1 MIEFLEGNDAV
12 VRAAVEAGC
21 RFFAG
26 YPITPATSILTG
38 MLQEL
43 PRVGG
48 VAVQG
53 EDEIASIGMCIG
65 AAMTGLLAMTATSG
79 PGMSLYSENLGLAI
93 MGETPLVVVDVQR
106 QGPATGSATK
116 GADGDIQFLRWG
128 TSGGLPLFV
137 LSPENV
143 AECYTLTHWAFE
155 LAGRF
160 RTPVIL
166 ASQKEVGLTRERVDL
181 EAARRALP
189 PYPASPPPLPGL
201 AAPPAPGPAA
211 PPAPGPAAGPASAG
225 PASAPAPAAP
235 YQPYAFARPADVPPF
250 SPLGGPRLVRY
261 TTSTH
266 DQRGLLT
273 RDPEVIAQMLAH
285 LEGKILE
292 GAPDWALCDLDQ
304 DPQADTLLLTYGVS
318 ARAAREALRRARAQ
332 GKRLSLLVLK
342 TLYPVPAA
350 AIRAA
355 LQGVERVLVVEMN
368 LGQYVEEVRRLAGGR
383 EVVFLGRMNT
393 ELLSPEEILRGGGLS

>member
-12 VRAAVEAGC
+12 VRAAIQAGC

-38 MLQEL
+38 MMQEL

-93 MGETPLVVVDVQR
+93 MGETPLVIVDVQR

-143 AECYTLTHWAFE
+143 PECYTLTHWAFQ
-155 LAGRF
+155 LAVRF

-181 EAARRALP
+181 EAAGRELP
-189 PYPASPPPLPGL
+189 PWPASPPPLPGL
-201 AAPPAPGPAA
+201 AAP
-211 PPAPGPAAGPASAG
+211 
-225 PASAPAPAAP
+225 SAPAPSAPAPGAPPAP
-235 YQPYAFARPADVPPF
+235 YQPYAFRQPADVPPF

-273 RDPEVIAQMLAH
+273 KDPAVIAQMLEH
-285 LEGKILE
+285 LERKILAW
-292 GAPDWALCDLDQ
+292 APDWALYDLDQ

-318 ARAAREALRRARAQ
+318 ARAAREALRRARAR
-332 GKRLSLLVLK
+332 GERVSLLVLK
-342 TLYPVPAA
+342 TLYPVPAP

-355 LQGVERVLVVEMN
+355 LAGVERILVVEMN

-383 EVVFLGRMNT
+383 EVVSLGQMNT
-393 ELLSPEEILRGGGLS
+393 ELISPEEILRRGGLS